1 MSIHA
6 NSPCL
11 GGRPIGAD
19 AEQSEQSLGG
29 RLIRL
34 VIAGEGRKTG
44 RRILRYVPNH
54 DSLRQQFGAD
64 LERRLLG
71 QWAA

>member
-11 GGRPIGAD
+11 GGQTVGAD
-19 AEQSEQSLGG
+19 DEQSERAPGG

-34 VIAGEGRKTG
+34 VIAGEGRKTD
-44 RRILRYVPNH
+44 RRILMYLPNH
-54 DSLRQQFGAD
+54 DSLRQQFGAE
-64 LERRLLG
+64 LERRLMR